1 LRNFLRVIFV
11 RTEHSIRPNAL
22 VQRTA
27 GIKVS
32 THFIE
37 TFIREKHNY
46 ICTFARFLANLS
58 RSTDSAAKGF
68 SDKKVQNESV
78 VAFISLG
85 SNLGD
90 RAGNLLLAVRAMLE
104 ANFEVLRLS
113 AVYETEAGHEM
124 FLNMVAEVRVTNITP
139 EQMMARMIRIEY
151 LLGRRDKN
159 LKQPRTVDLDLLFY
173 GNLQYQSPFL
183 TLPHPRLHLRR
194 FVLVPFAELEPHF
207 VHPVINRSIQE
218 ILAHTEDK
226 SAVKR
231 WKPV

>member
-1 LRNFLRVIFV
+1 
-11 RTEHSIRPNAL
+11 
-22 VQRTA
+22 
-27 GIKVS
+27 
-32 THFIE
+32 
-37 TFIREKHNY
+37 
-46 ICTFARFLANLS
+46 LS

-113 AVYETEAGHEM
+113 AVYETEPVGVEFEAGHEM

-207 VHPVINRSIQE
+207 VHPVINRS
-218 ILAHTEDK
+218 EDK